1 MEKQTYLLVLHLN
14 PVLRHKERDTKL
26 QSEQLDIRGGEL
38 AVTKVN
44 RGPGHVTGTGCVGG
58 HQF

>member
-1 MEKQTYLLVLHLN
+1 MKIQTYLYLLVLPLN
-14 PVLRHKERDTKL
+14 PVLRHTERDTKL

-38 AVTKVN
+38 VGTKVN
-44 RGPGHVTGTGCVGG
+44 RGPGCVGG